1 MQTINEIL
9 YNLVGLNIGI
19 NSDSELT
26 TIEKPILDYFD
37 IKGVSNA
44 TLSDLVCNN
53 VISLD
58 NLVNI
63 AKENNV
69 LLTDNNINIRFKK
82 SYISDISV
90 QKNLLANKK
99 IFASRFIEL
108 EINYLLQENGFYL
121 LQENGYKI
129 IL

>member
-99 IFASRFIEL
+99 VFVSRFIEL

>member
-9 YNLVGLNIGI
+9 YNLIGLNIGI

-26 TIEKPILDYFD
+26 TIEKPIFDYFD

-58 NLVNI
+58 DLVNI

-69 LLTDNNINIRFKK
+69 SLTDNNINIRFKK

-99 IFASRFIEL
+99 VFASRFIKL

>member
-1 MQTINEIL
+1 MQTINDIIL
-9 YNLVGLNIGI
+9 SLTGLNYV
-19 NSDSELT
+19 NSSDSELT
-26 TIEKPILDYFD
+26 TIDKPIIDYFD

-63 AKENNV
+63 ANENNV
-69 LLTDNNINIRFKK
+69 LLTDNNINLRFKK

-90 QKNLLANKK
+90 QKNLIANKK
-99 IFASRFIEL
+99 VFASRFIKVQ
-108 EINYLLQENGFYL
+108 INYLLQENGFYL
-121 LQENGYKI
+121 LQENGFNI

>member
-82 SYISDISV
+82 TYISDISV

-99 IFASRFIEL
+99 VFASRFIEL